1 MTFTYPAVFK
11 KQPDGSYTA
20 TFPDLSGIEVRGRD
34 LDDAIRNARD
44 AMFDW
49 LTVEFDEEDPRL
61 PTISELRDLK
71 LKCKPTVE
79 GDKLRVSSASRD
91 VLQQVIAF
99 LKDKD
104 YGQPLQYVNYR

>member
-20 TFPDLSGIEVRGRD
+20 TFPDLTGIEVRGRD

-61 PTISELRDLK
+61 PMISEVRDLK
-71 LKCKPTVE
+71 LKRGETARNIEVHYRFFE
-79 GDKLRVSSASRD
+79 GWDE
-91 VLQQVIAF
+91 
-99 LKDKD
+99 
-104 YGQPLQYVNYR
+104 